1 MRFSGWLV
9 LPPMQT
15 ISDSFQSL
23 STLHLIVVGVFV
35 VSLCVHLFY
44 YFFFFIR
51 LSLFKQPESSNKFEP
66 VSVIICAWNEE
77 DNLKKH
83 LQNILEQDY
92 PEFEVI
98 VVNDH
103 SLDET
108 DLLLQAWQVKYSH
121 LRVINLSKENARIRG
136 KKFAISL
143 GIKGAKHDNLVFT
156 DADCRPKSKNWLH
169 EKSARFW
176 AKVHGPR

>member
-1 MRFSGWLV
+1 M
-9 LPPMQT
+9 
-15 ISDSFQSL
+15 
-23 STLHLIVVGVFV
+23 

-156 DADCRPKSKNWLH
+156 DADCRPKSKNWLKH
-169 EKSARFW
+169 ISSGFSNEKEIVLGFGGFEKRPGIFNRLYRYESVFQNR
-176 AKVHGPR
+176 RLS